1 MLSWLARV
9 VRPCAHGVRVR
20 DVSRGT
26 PVVVCRLA
34 SVGGQSRPRVEGP
47 PPQRG
52 SRARVEPIPS
62 VSSACVPRFR
72 QRDCCEPPGG
82 SCGLWDELAHLPKRG
97 GGCGVCCVP
106 PRPTKLGTERDPH
119 PPAGTSPPLPGNAPG
134 SHARAR
140 PCQSRRLSG
149 ESCRRSSGAQGRV
162 TRRPK
167 AMAGCDQPRSSD

>member
-1 MLSWLARV
+1 MSKPWHVGCRGLHALGGTTGARQLPRGTDCLQRRQSRFCLMLSWLARV

-82 SCGLWDELAHLPKRG
+82 SCGLWDELA
-97 GGCGVCCVP
+97 
-106 PRPTKLGTERDPH
+106 
-119 PPAGTSPPLPGNAPG
+119 PPAGREPRWQRGVEDENGTKGKG
-134 SHARAR
+134 TK
-140 PCQSRRLSG
+140 
-149 ESCRRSSGAQGRV
+149 V
-162 TRRPK
+162 PK
-167 AMAGCDQPRSSD
+167 SNQAL